1 MNTGPCPTTLDMF
14 TYERHISLNLHVR
27 KKNKNKFSCNRHITQ
42 YTMFFKLMGGGVVQT
57 AGRCFWQK
65 LTLAASWLVGAI
77 NGLIHERS
85 HESEDLL
92 TSMYSSRPRV
102 VIVFNLHQFE
112 VWHFLPY
119 MISRVIIPKNRKQKQ
134 KPTLPACTALFS
146 TFAHVGLQQ
155 ASRAKQSKAD

>member
-1 MNTGPCPTTLDMF
+1 MNTGPCPTTPDIF
-14 TYERHISLNLHVR
+14 TYERHISLNLQVR
-27 KKNKNKFSCNRHITQ
+27 KKQIQFQQTH
-42 YTMFFKLMGGGVVQT
+42 YTIHNVLQAHVGVALT

-65 LTLAASWLVGAI
+65 LTLAAGWLVGGI

-85 HESEDLL
+85 PESEDSL
-92 TSMYSSRPRV
+92 TSRYSSRPHV
-102 VIVFNLHQFE
+102 IIVFNLHQFE

-119 MISRVIIPKNRKQKQ
+119 MISRVIIPKTKKQEKTPLSQ
-134 KPTLPACTALFS
+134 HALLCFS